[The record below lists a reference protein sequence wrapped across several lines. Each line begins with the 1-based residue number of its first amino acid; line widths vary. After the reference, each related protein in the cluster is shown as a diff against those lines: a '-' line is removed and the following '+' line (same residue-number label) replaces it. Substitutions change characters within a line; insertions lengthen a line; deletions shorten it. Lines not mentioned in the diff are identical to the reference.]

1 MSKVYNEFKAEK
13 FLSRF
18 VSVAKSQLVKD
29 FKDLKLKPPLVLKII
44 SDDALHKTEF
54 NGVKVVKIQAE
65 VEPTFKELVK
75 TASRR
80 RLKLDGILAQK
91 YLEGEELIIGVKKDP
106 VFNHVLM
113 FGLGGV
119 YAESLKDISIR
130 KCPIN
135 FRDAQ
140 EMIDDLKAKN
150 VIYGVRGK
158 KLNINALKRTMVEVS
173 KIPLKNKSIIEL
185 DINPFILNEFTGLV
199 ADARIIF

>member
-1 MSKVYNEFKAEK
+1 MSRVYNEFKAEK

-18 VSVAKSQLVKD
+18 IPVVKSQLIKD
-29 FKDLKLKPPLVLKII
+29 FKDLKLKPPIVLKII

-54 NGVKVVKIQAE
+54 KGVKIVKSQSE
-65 VEPTFKELVK
+65 VEPVFKELVR
-75 TASRR
+75 TANRR
-80 RLKLDGILAQK
+80 RLKLEGILAQK
-91 YLEGEELIIGVKKDP
+91 YLEGEELIIGVKKDS
-106 VFNHVLM
+106 VFNYVLM

-119 YAESLKDISIR
+119 YAEALKDISIR

-150 VIYGVRGK
+150 VIYGARGK
-158 KLNINALKRTMVEVS
+158 KFNINVLKHIMVKVS

-185 DINPFILNEFTGLV
+185 DINPFILNESTGFV